1 MHFLFKIL
9 LISIP
14 QMYFE
19 MVFQKMAV
27 TLGAIEL
34 THCGLGMPIVSESL
48 VIIGS
53 VFGLSPIQCQA
64 IIWYNVDF
72 FLSVA
77 RVWTKFSEIC
87 IKLSHSRKCTC
98 KYHLQIFYHFVMS
111 QWVKCFSVP
120 AFDMKLVHV
129 FLPTEIEQTLLK
141 ELFVNIW
148 FWLIVRPVFHPLFGL
163 VMHYDM
169 CVS

>member
-1 MHFLFKIL
+1 MLTSYQLHQYEQSLVKYASNYKIHFQENGFVNIICKFLFVL
-9 LISIP
+9 P
-14 QMYFE
+14 
-19 MVFQKMAV
+19 
-27 TLGAIEL
+27 
-34 THCGLGMPIVSESL
+34 
-48 VIIGS
+48 
-53 VFGLSPIQCQA
+53 
-64 IIWYNVDF
+64 
-72 FLSVA
+72 
-77 RVWTKFSEIC
+77 
-87 IKLSHSRKCTC
+87 
-98 KYHLQIFYHFVMS
+98 

-148 FWLIVRPVFHPLFGL
+148 FWLIVGPVFHPLFGL